1 MEDTANYIVQSQTEN
16 HESDVR
22 TKLTLLEGRFQN
34 ITGDYIDTGSVDFF
48 HLLKKKGYSTVD
60 YEECCKVYN
69 GIANAFKSVKQQS
82 SCINMIMV
90 ILNNLIMLENILSEE
105 DDIEFIQKEY
115 LLQVG
120 MKGYIYEYY
129 FINSMRAL
137 SAKYETEA
145 TQKAEIVMDDVTVK
159 IDSLAYILD
168 TVMRRN
174 HLVSRVRLAICIAI
188 AGVAVSGFV
197 FILRSGK
204 AVIHNPKQV
213 PIETTVNEQYIEDIV
228 NTETHEEHENGQNL
242 YANEEENDDDFHT
255 CFLKF
260 IQDNSWLIM
269 VCIVMGVVISFFFYF
284 IIANQLMQ

>member
-1 MEDTANYIVQSQTEN
+1 MEDTADYIVQSQTEN
-16 HESDVR
+16 YRDIR

-34 ITGDYIDTGSVDFF
+34 VTGDYIDTGSVDFF

-168 TVMRRN
+168 TIMRRN

-197 FILRSGK
+197 FGFILKSGK
-204 AVIHNPKQV
+204 AVIHNPTQV

-255 CFLKF
+255 WFLKF
-260 IQDNSWLIM
+260 KQDNSLLIM
-269 VCIVMGVVISFFFYF
+269 VSIMIVVLIALY
-284 IIANQLMQ
+284 II

>member
-1 MEDTANYIVQSQTEN
+1 MEDTADYIVQSQTEN
-16 HESDVR
+16 YRDIR

-34 ITGDYIDTGSVDFF
+34 VTGDYIDTGSVDLF

-168 TVMRRN
+168 TIMRRN

-197 FILRSGK
+197 FGFILKSGK
-204 AVIHNPKQV
+204 AVIHNPTQV

-255 CFLKF
+255 WFHKF
-260 IQDNSWLIM
+260 KQDNSLLIM
-269 VCIVMGVVISFFFYF
+269 VSIMIVVLIALY
-284 IIANQLMQ
+284 II

>member
-1 MEDTANYIVQSQTEN
+1 MEDTADYIVQSQTEN
-16 HESDVR
+16 YRDIR

-34 ITGDYIDTGSVDFF
+34 ITGDYIHTDSVDFF

-145 TQKAEIVMDDVTVK
+145 TRIAAIVMDDVTVK

-168 TVMRRN
+168 TIMRRN

-204 AVIHNPKQV
+204 AVIHNPTQV
-213 PIETTVNEQYIEDIV
+213 PIETTVNEQYTEDIV

-242 YANEEENDDDFHT
+242 YANEEENDDDSET
-255 CFLKF
+255 
-260 IQDNSWLIM
+260 
-269 VCIVMGVVISFFFYF
+269 
-284 IIANQLMQ
+284 

>member
-1 MEDTANYIVQSQTEN
+1 MEDTADYIVQSQTEN
-16 HESDVR
+16 YRDIR

-34 ITGDYIDTGSVDFF
+34 VTGDYIDTGSVDFF

-82 SCINMIMV
+82 FCINMIME

-168 TVMRRN
+168 TIMRRN

-204 AVIHNPKQV
+204 AVIHNPTQV
-213 PIETTVNEQYIEDIV
+213 PIETTVNEQYTEDIV

-242 YANEEENDDDFHT
+242 YENNEEENDDDFHT
-255 CFLKF
+255 WFLKF
-260 IQDNSWLIM
+260 KQDNSWLIT
-269 VCIVMGVVISFFFYF
+269 VCIVIVVAIPFFF
-284 IIANQLMQ
+284 ILL

>member
-1 MEDTANYIVQSQTEN
+1 MEDTADYIVQSQTEN
-16 HESDVR
+16 YRDIR

-34 ITGDYIDTGSVDFF
+34 VTGDYIDTGSVDLF

-145 TQKAEIVMDDVTVK
+145 TRIAAIVMDDVTVK

-168 TVMRRN
+168 TIMRRN

-197 FILRSGK
+197 FGFILKSGK
-204 AVIHNPKQV
+204 AVIHNPTQV
-213 PIETTVNEQYIEDIV
+213 PIETTVNEQYTEDIV

-255 CFLKF
+255 WFVKF
-260 IQDNSWLIM
+260 KQDNSWLIT
-269 VCIVMGVVISFFFYF
+269 VCIVIVVVISFIF
-284 IIANQLMQ
+284 ILLPIS

>member
-1 MEDTANYIVQSQTEN
+1 MEDTADYIVQSQTEN
-16 HESDVR
+16 YRDIR

-34 ITGDYIDTGSVDFF
+34 VTGDYIDTGSVDLF

-145 TQKAEIVMDDVTVK
+145 AQKAEIVMDDVTVK

-168 TVMRRN
+168 TIMRRN

-204 AVIHNPKQV
+204 AVIHNPTQV
-213 PIETTVNEQYIEDIV
+213 PIETTVNEQYTEDIV
-228 NTETHEEHENGQNL
+228 NTETHEEHEDGQNL

-255 CFLKF
+255 WFLKF
-260 IQDNSWLIM
+260 KQDNSWLIT
-269 VCIVMGVVISFFFYF
+269 VCIVIGVVISFFFYF
-284 IIANQLMQ
+284 IITK

>member
-1 MEDTANYIVQSQTEN
+1 MEDTADYIVQSQTEN
-16 HESDVR
+16 YRDIR

-34 ITGDYIDTGSVDFF
+34 VTGDYIDTGSVDLF

-145 TQKAEIVMDDVTVK
+145 AQKAEIVMDDVTVK

-168 TVMRRN
+168 TIMRRN

-197 FILRSGK
+197 FGFILKSGK
-204 AVIHNPKQV
+204 AVIHNPTQV

-255 CFLKF
+255 WFLKF
-260 IQDNSWLIM
+260 KQDNSLLIM
-269 VCIVMGVVISFFFYF
+269 VSIMIVVLIALY
-284 IIANQLMQ
+284 II

>member
-1 MEDTANYIVQSQTEN
+1 MEDTADYIVQSQTEN
-16 HESDVR
+16 YRDIR

-34 ITGDYIDTGSVDFF
+34 VTGDYIDTGSVDLF

-168 TVMRRN
+168 TIMRRN

-197 FILRSGK
+197 FGFILKSGK
-204 AVIHNPKQV
+204 AVIHNPTQV

-255 CFLKF
+255 WFLKF
-260 IQDNSWLIM
+260 KQDNSLLIM
-269 VCIVMGVVISFFFYF
+269 VSIMIVVLIALY
-284 IIANQLMQ
+284 II